1 MRKFLNEVSAF
12 SKRVVN
18 NLLSPRVR
26 KFMKGFTTTIFIF
39 MVFVVP
45 CILNLE
51 NMKVCITYAFMLVI
65 SAIMAR
71 VFNPHFFRGEL

>member
-1 MRKFLNEVSAF
+1 
-12 SKRVVN
+12 
-18 NLLSPRVR
+18 
-26 KFMKGFTTTIFIF
+26 MKGFTTTVFIL

-71 VFNPHFFRGEL
+71 VFNPYLFRGE